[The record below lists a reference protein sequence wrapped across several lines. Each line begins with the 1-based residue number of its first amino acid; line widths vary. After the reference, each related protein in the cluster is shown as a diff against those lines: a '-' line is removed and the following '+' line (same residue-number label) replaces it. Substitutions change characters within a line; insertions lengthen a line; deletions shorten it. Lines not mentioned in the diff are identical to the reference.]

1 MFLDSQEYLSS
12 PEPEPHFSYLQ
23 NQEIIS
29 ASSYKHVERIQIS
42 LCLTKKD
49 VLNKHEF
56 FI

>member
-12 PEPEPHFSYLQ
+12 REPEPHFSYLQ

-29 ASSYKHVERIQIS
+29 ASSHKHVERIQIS

-56 FI
+56 FT